1 MSTDTIIAETRHW
14 VDTFVIGLN
23 LCPFARREVDRDRL
37 RILVTEAD
45 SALAL
50 ASVLEQELDA
60 IRDDAAIGTTL
71 IVHPKALADFGA
83 YLDFLAVA
91 DQVLVEKELEG
102 DIQIASF
109 HPDYQFAGTRPDDLS
124 NFTNRSPYPML
135 HLIREADVEQAALRH
150 PDVQGIPARNI
161 ALMNELGL
169 EKLNTLRKG

>member
-1 MSTDTIIAETRHW
+1 MDTDVVIAETRHW

-23 LCPFARREVDRDRL
+23 LCPFARREVDRNRL
-37 RILVTEAD
+37 RILVSEAD

-60 IRDDAAIGTTL
+60 IRDDEAIGTTL
-71 IVHPKALADFGA
+71 IVHPNALADFGA
-83 YLDFLAVA
+83 YLDFLEVA
-91 DQVLVEKELEG
+91 DQLLVETELEG

-109 HPDYQFAGTRPDDLS
+109 HPDYQFAGTGPGDLS
-124 NFTNRSPYPML
+124 NYTNRSPYPML

-150 PDVQGIPARNI
+150 PDVEGIPERNI

-169 EKLNTLRKG
+169 EKLNTMRRM